1 MLETKYEWQRVA
13 NQDADLVNNIQEQ
26 CQINAA
32 LANLLVARGFQSV
45 HEVQLFLKPQL

>member
-26 CQINAA
+26 CQINTA
-32 LANLLVARGFQSV
+32 LANLLVARGFHSV
-45 HEVQLFLKPQL
+45 HEVQLFLKP